1 MTKIVASASQLRSA
15 SSQIEGIAAQYQST
29 YNQLLSTASS
39 LASSWQGEDNQAFA
53 AKVESLR
60 DDFDEMYRLLV
71 GCQEDLMQSATEYE
85 RAQSEVVSKAQ
96 ALVSDF

>member
-15 SSQIEGIAAQYQST
+15 SSQIEGIAAQST

-60 DDFDEMYRLLV
+60 DDFDEMYKLLV

-96 ALVSDF
+96 ALASDF